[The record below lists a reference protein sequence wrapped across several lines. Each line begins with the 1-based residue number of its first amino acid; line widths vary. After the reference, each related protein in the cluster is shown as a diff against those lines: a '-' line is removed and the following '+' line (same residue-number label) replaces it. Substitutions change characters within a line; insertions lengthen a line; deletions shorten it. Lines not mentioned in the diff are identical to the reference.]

1 MNGSGST
8 VVTPR
13 CSDYVSHNGTGPT
26 FATSDP
32 SIHPST
38 VIEGNIESN
47 QNEGKVATYV
57 DESAGGEDMGILHNC
72 GLLPNN
78 CLPCLAGTASSSDEK
93 RKSLSSSPKKKTA
106 LRLSFKWRDGQ
117 AAPTICKFCYCM
129 RISVHLCKICFLC
142 DNVFSY

>member
-1 MNGSGST
+1 MLSWTFTDISLNGSGST

-13 CSDYVSHNGTGPT
+13 CSDYVNHNGTGPT

-32 SIHPST
+32 SVHPST
-38 VIEGNIESN
+38 VLEDNMESN
-47 QNEGKVATYV
+47 QNEGKVMVDNIATYV
-57 DESAGGEDMGILHNC
+57 DESAGGEDMGMLHNC

-93 RKSLSSSPKKKTA
+93 RKSLSSSPKKKAA

-117 AAPTICKFCYCM
+117 AAPTICKFCY
-129 RISVHLCKICFLC
+129 
-142 DNVFSY
+142 